1 MSAVVEP
8 ISNVSEVKM
17 SDFELEVV
25 RLMLGPIRD
34 SNEPVSPL
42 LSVLHEVI
50 KERDRQDAKWGVQ
63 AHDPFRY
70 LAILGEEVGEANQA
84 ALESYNWK
92 EKRWNHKRLRTE
104 YRTELIQV
112 AAVAVAM
119 VQCLDLDQWT
129 RGRRVKIVN
138 PDGVLDGQMPLE
150 ESKCETT

>member
-8 ISNVSEVKM
+8 VSNVSPVEM
-17 SDFELEVV
+17 SDFERQVV
-25 RLMLGPIRD
+25 RMMLGPIRE
-34 SNEPVSPL
+34 STEPMPPIM
-42 LSVLHEVI
+42 SVLHEVI

-84 ALESYNWK
+84 AIDSYDWK
-92 EKRWNHKRLRTE
+92 RRQWNHKKLKSD